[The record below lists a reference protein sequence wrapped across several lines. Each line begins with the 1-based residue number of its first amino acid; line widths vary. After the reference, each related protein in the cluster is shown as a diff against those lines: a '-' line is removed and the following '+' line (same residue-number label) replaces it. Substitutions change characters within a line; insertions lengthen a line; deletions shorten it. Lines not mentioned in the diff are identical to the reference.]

1 MKQKFLEILGELDK
15 TETISED
22 STHLFEN
29 SSRYK
34 QKHRGPEIIKPSL
47 MYIGQVTRY
56 FCNSHSFHIKC

>member
-34 QKHRGPEIIKPSL
+34 QKHRGPE
-47 MYIGQVTRY
+47 
-56 FCNSHSFHIKC
+56 